1 MPRESVRKKDRE
13 KEKGAKGESHDSHAT
28 KEERASV
35 FCLKTAKVM
44 CARKEVFADRAP
56 VRATTT
62 SQRPKQ
68 TNNKSSLKGGLL
80 ERKPKHDTQAVH

>member
-1 MPRESVRKKDRE
+1 MPRESVRKRDRE

-44 CARKEVFADRAP
+44 CASKEVFADREP

-62 SQRPKQ
+62 SQRPK
-68 TNNKSSLKGGLL
+68 TNEQQKA
-80 ERKPKHDTQAVH
+80 H